1 MVVVVAAAAAERLC
15 GRVQKT
21 TAILKFSGMRV
32 MGRPT
37 RPLPV
42 PGPWGLPGPYR
53 VYAGTMLKTKID
65 IVLDYKIKII
75 MSFVEGFA
83 FPDQPFGFI
92 KAIKGNFGK
101 FLKKNLISL

>member
-1 MVVVVAAAAAERLC
+1 M
-15 GRVQKT
+15 G
-21 TAILKFSGMRV
+21 V

-101 FLKKNLISL
+101 FLKKNLDFTLINGSIYW